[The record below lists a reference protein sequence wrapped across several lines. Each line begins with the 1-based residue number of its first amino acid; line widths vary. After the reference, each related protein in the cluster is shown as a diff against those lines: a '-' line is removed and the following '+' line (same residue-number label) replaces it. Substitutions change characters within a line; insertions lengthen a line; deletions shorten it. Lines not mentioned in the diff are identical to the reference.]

1 MGHQQLLLIFLGFIL
16 IGIALGTEYLSIN
29 NAPTW
34 AAVNNGLPGTINKS
48 VVISGNNILAGT
60 NDRGGYLSIY
70 NGSTW
75 TQVNNAFSNSDDR
88 SLAVSGSNNIFVGTY
103 GGSALLRHIY
113 EISPVEHK
121 GFSAMVKQR
130 SIQFK

>member
-1 MGHQQLLLIFLGFIL
+1 MGHQQLLFIFLGFIL

-34 AAVNNGLPGTINKS
+34 AAVNNGLPCTINKS

-60 NDRGGYLSIY
+60 NDREGYLSTY
-70 NGSTW
+70 NGSPW
-75 TQVNNAFSNSDDR
+75 TQVNNEFSNWDDR
-88 SLAVSGSNNIFVGTY
+88 SLAVSGNNIFVGTY

-121 GFSAMVKQR
+121 GFSVMVKQR

>member
-1 MGHQQLLLIFLGFIL
+1 MGHQQLLFIFLGVIL
-16 IGIALGTEYLSIN
+16 VGIALGTEYLSIN

-34 AAVNNGLPGTINKS
+34 AVVNNGLPRTINKS

-60 NDRGGYLSIY
+60 NDRGGYLSTY

-75 TQVNNAFSNSDDR
+75 TQVNNGFSNSDDR
-88 SLAVSGSNNIFVGTY
+88 SLAVSGNNIFVGTY

>member
-1 MGHQQLLLIFLGFIL
+1 MGHQQLRFIFLGVVL
-16 IGIALGTEYLSIN
+16 VGIALLTEYLSTTN
-29 NAPTW
+29 TSTW
-34 AAVNNGLPGTINKS
+34 AAVKNDLPGTIDKS
-48 VVISGNNILAGT
+48 VVISDNNTLAGT
-60 NDRGGYLSIY
+60 SDRGGYLSAN
-70 NGSTW
+70 NGSTCF
-75 TQVNNAFSNSDDR
+75 QVNNGFSNLDNR
-88 SLAVSGSNNIFVGTY
+88 SLAVSGNNIFVGTY

>member
-1 MGHQQLLLIFLGFIL
+1 MGHQQLLFIFLGIIL
-16 IGIALGTEYLSIN
+16 VGIALGTEYLSIN

-34 AAVNNGLPGTINKS
+34 AVVNNGLPGTINKP

-75 TQVNNAFSNSDDR
+75 TQVNNVFSNSDDR
-88 SLAVSGSNNIFVGTY
+88 SFAVSGNNIFVGTY

>member
-1 MGHQQLLLIFLGFIL
+1 MGHQQLLFIFLGFIL

-29 NAPTW
+29 NASTR
-34 AAVNNGLPGTINKS
+34 AAVNNDLPGTINKS

-60 NDRGGYLSIY
+60 NDREEYLSTY

-75 TQVNNAFSNSDDR
+75 TQVNNGFSNSNDR
-88 SLAVSGSNNIFVGTY
+88 SLAVSGNNIFVGTY

>member
-1 MGHQQLLLIFLGFIL
+1 MGHQQLLFIFLGVIL
-16 IGIALGTEYLSIN
+16 VGIALGTEYLSIN

-34 AAVNNGLPGTINKS
+34 AAVNNGLPCTINKS

-60 NDRGGYLSIY
+60 NDREGYLSTY

-75 TQVNNAFSNSDDR
+75 TQVNNGFSNSDDR
-88 SLAVSGSNNIFVGTY
+88 SLAVSGNNIFVGTY

-121 GFSAMVKQR
+121 GFSVMVKQR

>member
-1 MGHQQLLLIFLGFIL
+1 MGHQQLLFIFLGVIL
-16 IGIALGTEYLSIN
+16 VGIALETEYLSIN

-34 AAVNNGLPGTINKS
+34 AIVNKGLPGTINKS

-60 NDRGGYLSIY
+60 NDRGEYLSTY

-75 TQVNNAFSNSDDR
+75 TQVNNGFSNLDDR
-88 SLAVSGSNNIFVGTY
+88 SLAASGNNIFAGTY

>member
-1 MGHQQLLLIFLGFIL
+1 MGHQQLLFIFLGFIL

-48 VVISGNNILAGT
+48 VVISGTNILAVT
-60 NDRGGYLSIY
+60 NDREGYLSTY

-75 TQVNNAFSNSDDR
+75 TQVNNGFSNSDDR
-88 SLAVSGSNNIFVGTY
+88 SLAVSGNNIFVGTY
-103 GGSALLRHIY
+103 GGSTLLRHIY

-121 GFSAMVKQR
+121 GFSVMVKQR